1 MNILGLSA
9 FYHDSAAAFLIDG
22 QIKAASA
29 EERFSRKKHDNGFPL
44 LASEFCLASSGK
56 TVYDIEAI
64 AFYDKPLLKFERV
77 LFTHFKY
84 FPRSLKAF
92 LAFMPKWVGQNL
104 TVPIHI
110 QKNLDVD
117 CPIYFVNHHES
128 HAASAFYCSPFDEA
142 IVFVADGV
150 GDWATTSWGIGK
162 GTQLS
167 LKQEIRFPHS
177 LGLLYSTITAYLG
190 FQPNEG
196 EGTVMGLAAYGEP
209 RYGKEFE
216 KLVKI
221 YENGSFQL
229 DMSYFTYTRGATMYG
244 NKLIELLGQ
253 PRLPDA
259 ELTQRHQDIAAT
271 LQEKLEE
278 ILVTI
283 IRNLIDK
290 TKIRTLCIAGGTAL
304 NCVANGKLLE
314 KVDLDDLFIQPAA
327 GDDGGALGAAQFVNH
342 QLMGN
347 ERIDSFKDCFLG
359 PEYSNTYIQS
369 RLKKLESKLVWT
381 KLEEGELVKKVA
393 EKIARNSVIGW
404 FQGRM
409 EFGPRA
415 LGNRSILANPRSA
428 EMKDVLNLKVKKRE
442 GFRPFAPAIL
452 GASRE
457 EYFDLR
463 VPSPHML
470 IASNIKPEKRGEVPA
485 ICHVDGSARVQTVE
499 QEDNP
504 RLYGLLE
511 RLNELTGTPIVLNT
525 SFNLRGEPIVCTPE
539 DAIDCFLRSE
549 MDALVLN
556 DFWVER
562 LA

>member
-9 FYHDSAAAFLIDG
+9 FYHDSAAAFLVDG
-22 QIKAASA
+22 QIKAAAA
-29 EERFSRKKHDNGFPL
+29 EERFTRKKHDNGFPL
-44 LASEFCLASSGK
+44 LASEYCLASSGK
-56 TVYDIEAI
+56 TVYDIDAI
-64 AFYDKPLLKFERV
+64 AFYDKPILKFERV

-92 LAFMPKWVGQNL
+92 LTFMPKWVGQNL
-104 TVPIHI
+104 SVPIHI
-110 QKNLDVD
+110 QSNLDVD

-128 HAASAFYCSPFDEA
+128 HAASAFYSSPFDEA
-142 IVFVADGV
+142 LVFVADGV
-150 GDWATTSWGIGK
+150 GDWATTSWGVGK
-162 GTQLS
+162 GSQLS

-177 LGLLYSTITAYLG
+177 LGLLYSAITAYLG

-209 RYGKEFE
+209 SYGEEFE
-216 KLVKI
+216 KLVQI
-221 YENGSFQL
+221 FEDGSFRL
-229 DMSYFTYTRGATMYG
+229 DLSYFTYTHATTMYG
-244 NKLIELLGQ
+244 AKLVDLLGP
-253 PRLPDA
+253 PRSPGT

-271 LQEKLEE
+271 LQELLEE
-278 ILVTI
+278 ILIKIV
-283 IRNLIDK
+283 RNLVNK
-290 TKIRTLCIAGGTAL
+290 TKIRKLCLAGGTAL

-314 KVDLDDLFIQPAA
+314 NVDLDDVFIQPAA
-327 GDDGGALGAAQFVNH
+327 GDDGGALGAAQFVFH
-342 QLMGN
+342 QLLGN
-347 ERIDSFKDCFLG
+347 DRTGSFKDCFLG

-369 RLKKLESKLVWT
+369 RLKKLGSKLKWV
-381 KLEEGELVKKVA
+381 KLEDDDLIEKTA
-393 EKIARNSVIGW
+393 ENIAKNSVIGW

-415 LGNRSILANPRSA
+415 LGNRSILANPKSA

-442 GFRPFAPAIL
+442 SFRPFAPAIL

-457 EYFDLR
+457 DYFDLP

-470 IASNIKPEKRGEVPA
+470 IASNIKSEKRAEVPS

-499 QEDNP
+499 PEDNP
-504 RLYGLLE
+504 RLYGILE
-511 RLNELTGTPIVLNT
+511 HLKKLTGTPIVMNT
-525 SFNLRGEPIVCTPE
+525 SFNLRGEPVVCTPE

-556 DFWVER
+556 NFWVEKSE
-562 LA
+562 